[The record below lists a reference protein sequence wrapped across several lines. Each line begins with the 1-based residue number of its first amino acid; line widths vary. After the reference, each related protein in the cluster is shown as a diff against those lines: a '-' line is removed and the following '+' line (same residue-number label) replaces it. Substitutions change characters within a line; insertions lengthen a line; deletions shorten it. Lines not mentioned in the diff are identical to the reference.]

1 MNAKE
6 FRFCVGEATGERS
19 TVWKI
24 WVNRSDIYIL
34 TRMMGSDAKISLHA
48 SGHCQFSMTSK
59 WWVNHSEDVVQ
70 KKDRHIVHWK
80 LPEIPNGQTAH
91 VFRIIIPRSELREI
105 NVEEN
110 LKKVHWL
117 SIPARNHATLIECYL
132 TQPLKQEP
140 STLNSPYQHLV
151 SMPLV
156 DGRLF
161 VVFIQEVEITK
172 DKLLILENARNE
184 ILSIMSEK
192 NISIQPNQRAVGF
205 LDIGDC
211 KGLIELAPL
220 KKDCQREDK
229 ESNLYN

>member
-24 WVNRSDIYIL
+24 WVNKSDIYIL
-34 TRMMGSDAKISLHA
+34 SRMMGSDAKISLHA
-48 SGHCQFSMTSK
+48 SGHCQFSKTLK
-59 WWVNHSEDVVQ
+59 WCVNHGEDVVQ
-70 KKDRHIVHWK
+70 KKDRHFRRWK

-105 NVEEN
+105 IVKEN
-110 LKKVHWL
+110 LNKVHWL
-117 SIPARNHATLIECYL
+117 PIPVHNHATQLECYF

-140 STLNSPYQHLV
+140 NTLNSPYQHLV

-156 DGRLF
+156 DGRWF

-172 DKLLILENARNE
+172 DKLLILENARNR
-184 ILSIMSEK
+184 ILSIVNKK
-192 NISIQPNQRAVGF
+192 NISIQPNQRASGF

-211 KGLIELAPL
+211 KGLIELTPL
-220 KKDCQREDK
+220 KRDCQRKDK
-229 ESNLYN
+229 ELNLYN

>member
-6 FRFCVGEATGERS
+6 FRFCVCEATGERS

-24 WVNRSDIYIL
+24 WVNKSDIYIL

-80 LPEIPNGQTAH
+80 LPEISNGQTAH

-117 SIPARNHATLIECYL
+117 PIPVRNHATLIECYL

-156 DGRLF
+156 DGRWF
-161 VVFIQEVEITK
+161 VVFIQEVEMNK
-172 DKLLILENARNE
+172 DRLLKLENARNE

-205 LDIGDC
+205 LDIKDC
-211 KGLIELAPL
+211 KGLIELTPL
-220 KKDCQREDK
+220 KRVCQREDK
-229 ESNLYN
+229 ESNFYN

>member
-1 MNAKE
+1 MDAKE

-19 TVWKI
+19 PVWKI
-24 WVNRSDIYIL
+24 WINKSDIYIL
-34 TRMMGSDAKISLHA
+34 SRMMGSDAKISLHA
-48 SGHCQFSMTSK
+48 SGHCQFSMISK
-59 WWVNHSEDVVQ
+59 WWVDHSEDIVQ

-80 LPEIPNGQTAH
+80 LPKIPNGQTAH

-117 SIPARNHATLIECYL
+117 PMPVRNHAIQLGCYFS
-132 TQPLKQEP
+132 QPLTQEP
-140 STLNSPYQHLV
+140 STLNLPYQHLV

-156 DGRLF
+156 DGRWF

-184 ILSIMSEK
+184 ILSIM
-192 NISIQPNQRAVGF
+192 
-205 LDIGDC
+205 
-211 KGLIELAPL
+211 
-220 KKDCQREDK
+220 K
-229 ESNLYN
+229 EGY